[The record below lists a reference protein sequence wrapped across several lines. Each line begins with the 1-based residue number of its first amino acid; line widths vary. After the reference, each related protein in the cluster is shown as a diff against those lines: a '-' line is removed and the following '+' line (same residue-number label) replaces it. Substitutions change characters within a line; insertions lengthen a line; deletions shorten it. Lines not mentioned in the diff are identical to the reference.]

1 MSRFSN
7 TLFELFL
14 VALHYS
20 GSMVLKRIFSCSLM
34 HESRK
39 GDGPDTGEQSR
50 LRMKL
55 RHLEYFVAAA
65 EELNFTHAADR
76 LNVSQP
82 PFSKQIQDL
91 EGELGFNLFQRE
103 RKGVALTAAG
113 KAFLVDARGILEA
126 CDQAVK
132 KAQRINR
139 GELGQL
145 TVGHMAALTHDF
157 LGRALERW
165 HKQSPGIVIDCVEMD
180 AIEQER
186 ALVDGRIAVG
196 ILVLSDRPILELLS
210 AELLVEHRVTVA
222 LPKSHPQAGQAEI
235 QLSILKEQP
244 FIGLNRMYP
253 AYGDW
258 LHTVCQRSG
267 FTPRIVR
274 EADGVGS
281 ALAFVSAGIGVAL
294 VSEPVRKFPV
304 RAVVFRDLVASKPI
318 KIPLGAV
325 WKKNGLESGAVSKFV
340 KILTQVC
347 AGTALRD

>member
-1 MSRFSN
+1 LLGLIHVSP
-7 TLFELFL
+7 
-14 VALHYS
+14 
-20 GSMVLKRIFSCSLM
+20 
-34 HESRK
+34 K
-39 GDGPDTGEQSR
+39 GVGPDTGEQSP

-65 EELNFTHAADR
+65 EELNFTHAAGR

-91 EGELGFNLFQRE
+91 EGELGINLFERE

-113 KAFLVDARGILEA
+113 KAFLIDARGILEA

-139 GELGQL
+139 GELGEL

-157 LGRALERW
+157 LGQALERW
-165 HKQSPGIVIDCVEMD
+165 HQESPGIVIDCVDMD
-180 AIEQER
+180 AIEQEQ
-186 ALVDGRIAVG
+186 ALLDGRIAVG

-210 AELLVEHRVTVA
+210 AELLIEHRVSVA
-222 LPKSHPQAGQAEI
+222 LPRSHPQAGQPEI
-235 QLSILKEQP
+235 RLPILKEQP
-244 FIGLNRMYP
+244 FIGLNRIYP

-267 FTPRIVR
+267 FIPRIVR

-281 ALAFVSAGIGVAL
+281 ALAFVAAGLGVAL
-294 VSEPVRKFPV
+294 VSDPVKKFPA
-304 RAVVFRDLVASKPI
+304 RDVVFRDLVAAKPI
-318 KIPLGAV
+318 RIPLGAV
-325 WKKNGLESGAVSKFV
+325 WKKNGLESAVVSKFV
-340 KILTQVC
+340 KTLSRVC
-347 AGTALRD
+347 NGAA